1 MGFTEESDFLGG
13 GGSQKSNIQRED
25 CLKMVGLDNLQIL
38 EGGLGD
44 KEGVGVFE
52 RGGWYPN
59 AHYGKKIRYQ
69 VFETF
74 CIFRIEHV
82 YSWFF
87 RSHWYKKY
95 FCYNTYFKQINKK
108 GNFKVLQIRWYCSV
122 CSKPFLTLK
131 PVKDSN
137 FSKRQTFRFS
147 HLSSQVLFQGS
158 TILAD
163 SA

>member
-1 MGFTEESDFLGG
+1 
-13 GGSQKSNIQRED
+13 
-25 CLKMVGLDNLQIL
+25 MVGLDNLQIL

-82 YSWFF
+82 YFWFF
-87 RSHWYKKY
+87 RSHCYKKY
-95 FCYNTYFKQINKK
+95 FC
-108 GNFKVLQIRWYCSV
+108 
-122 CSKPFLTLK
+122 
-131 PVKDSN
+131 
-137 FSKRQTFRFS
+137 
-147 HLSSQVLFQGS
+147 
-158 TILAD
+158 
-163 SA
+163 